1 MPGCRL
7 ARVRDEGVDQDA
19 AEVIG
24 MTEVLLAVGT
34 RKGLFIGRRR
44 GGTWACSS
52 RSRSG

>member
-7 ARVRDEGVDQDA
+7 SGARDKGVRDEGVDEDA
-19 AEVIG
+19 TEVIG

-44 GGTWACSS
+44 GGT
-52 RSRSG
+52 